1 MSEKSFKVNGS
12 IDINGVNLD
21 LSSTQLGSSLH
32 RIGSTMTAKRETPIG
47 TVVMYTGLINGSK
60 TNLPNGWLLCDGS
73 EISVSSY
80 PDLDSVVGT
89 RYGSRTNGSGG
100 AGTSHFRVPNLVD
113 KIPVGHIQT
122 NTDAPNTILSASDST
137 TLNAHTHTS
146 SHNSNAVD
154 DFSSHGHTVTAG
166 NSTHNHGTS
175 TANKSGAGH
184 NLGAGGEHTHQYKY
198 GNSGGTSTASSDSS
212 HTHNSSTVNIPHAH
226 NAANASSVTHDA
238 AHNSNATS
246 LDHSHTVT
254 VSTSDAN
261 QTMNNTSHQHSGGFS
276 TIKVFFIIKAQHG
289 VYS

>member
-73 EISVSSY
+73 EIAVSSY

-89 RYGSRTNGSGG
+89 RYGSKTNGSGG
-100 AGTSHFRVPNLVD
+100 AGTTHFRLPNLVD

-122 NTDAPNTILSASDST
+122 NTDAPNTITSSSDSS
-137 TLNAHTHTS
+137 TLNSHTHTS
-146 SHNSNAVD
+146 GHNSDAVD
-154 DFSSHGHTVTAG
+154 GFSTHGHGVTGG
-166 NSTHNHGTS
+166 NSFHNHGTS
-175 TANKSGAGH
+175 SANKSGGGH
-184 NLGAGGEHTHQYKY
+184 NLGADGQHTHQYKY
-198 GNSGGTSTASSDSS
+198 GNLGGTSTTSSDSS
-212 HTHNSSTVNIPHAH
+212 HTHNSSTVNIGHSH
-226 NAANASSVTHDA
+226 NAANASSVSHS
-238 AHNSNATS
+238 HNSNSSS

-254 VSTSDAN
+254 VSTTDAN
-261 QTMNNTSHQHSGGFS
+261 QTMNNTSHQHSVGLS
-276 TIKVFFIIKAQHG
+276 TVKVFFIIKAEHG
-289 VYS
+289 VHS

>member
-1 MSEKSFKVNGS
+1 MTERNFAVQGS
-12 IDINGVNLD
+12 IDINGVNVD
-21 LSSTQLGSSLH
+21 LTNTQLGSSIH
-32 RIGSTMTAKRETPIG
+32 RIGNTATAKRETPIG

-80 PDLDSVVGT
+80 PDLDAVVGT

-122 NTDAPNTILSASDST
+122 NTDAPNTISSASDST

-154 DFSSHGHTVTAG
+154 DFSSHGHVVTAG

-175 TANKSGAGH
+175 TANKSGNGH

-198 GNSGGTSTASSDSS
+198 GNSGGTSTTSSDSN

-238 AHNSNATS
+238 AHNSNPTS

-261 QTMNNTSHQHSGGFS
+261 QTMNNTSHQHSGGLS
-276 TIKVFFIIKAQHG
+276 TIKVFFMIKAQHG
-289 VYS
+289 VH